1 VAVGGSISQDEFLK
15 SAIAPPLS
23 QTQAAETFKIATRL
37 IDFRENSSAASQQE
51 LTFGRDRNLPARTI

>member
-15 SAIAPPLS
+15 RAIAPQLS

-37 IDFRENSSAASQQE
+37 IDFRENSSAASQQQ
-51 LTFGRDRNLPARTI
+51 LAFGRDGHPLARAV